1 MGARVE
7 ELSWLAPRCRSKLN
21 NFETAFLFF
30 LWRVKLHPFFLIP
43 AFPKLPLLCVNLE
56 IVIGKTIIDVMF
68 YRMLIIFTGGYNFEF
83 WMRKKKKSKTTRCVL
98 VRCQFFFFFLSFE
111 FYLLNRSFIF
121 LALIKLIISSVLFF
135 MT

>member
-1 MGARVE
+1 VGARVE
-7 ELSWLAPRCRSKLN
+7 ELSWLAPQCRSKQN

-83 WMRKKKKSKTTRCVL
+83 WMRKKKKVKNHTLRFGALSI
-98 VRCQFFFFFLSFE
+98 FFFFKF
-111 FYLLNRSFIF
+111 
-121 LALIKLIISSVLFF
+121 
-135 MT
+135 